1 MIDPMLCHNSRNH
14 MHILRLHKVCNHIL
28 LVEVVTL
35 VVKFRQQV
43 LPTIANS
50 LSCLV
55 VTLMEE
61 SLYYIHRLL
70 CFALFL
76 GLIVG

>member
-1 MIDPMLCHNSRNH
+1 
-14 MHILRLHKVCNHIL
+14 MHRLRPHKVCSHTL

-35 VVKFRQQV
+35 VVKFRQLA
-43 LPTIANS
+43 LPTIASS